1 MPAGS
6 AVGPGEIDELPD
18 KPGRFGLG
26 MHEHEVARERQGVDI
41 DDTQRTAASGPYTLL
56 TLPTRRVVETVCVVG
71 RGQM

>member
-26 MHEHEVARERQGVDI
+26 MHEHEVARERQGVI
-41 DDTQRTAASGPYTLL
+41 SNS
-56 TLPTRRVVETVCVVG
+56 TRFPAVKEPFSK
-71 RGQM
+71 Q

>member
-1 MPAGS
+1 MPDGS

-41 DDTQRTAASGPYTLL
+41 DDTQRCARMP
-56 TLPTRRVVETVCVVG
+56 
-71 RGQM
+71 